1 MADYVV
7 TKDCTVSK
15 IKTEVKDDIVNK
27 VFQLLSDEGYEVGMV
42 RSSGESPKNEIG
54 VVVGTVENDGIDVP
68 VCVTINISAKD
79 FVERR
84 TQKKVYS
91 AYDYHENNQRY
102 MDWYE
107 EKEQKDAQKAK
118 DKAEKIAKDKAKR
131 EKKNEKD

>member
-27 VFQLLSDEGYEVGMV
+27 VYQLLSDEGYEVSMV

-54 VVVGTVENDGIDVP
+54 VVVGTVENDGVDVP

-79 FVERR
+79 FVDRK
-84 TQKKVYS
+84 TAKKTYP
-91 AYDYHENNQRY
+91 AYDFKENSQRY
-102 MDWYE
+102 FDWLE
-107 EKEQKDAQKAK
+107 EKSNKDAEKARAK
-118 DKAEKIAKDKAKR
+118 EEKIAKDKAKR
-131 EKKNEKD
+131 EKND

>member
-7 TKDCTVSK
+7 TKDCTASK

-54 VVVGTVENDGIDVP
+54 VVVGTVENEGIDVP

-79 FVERR
+79 FVERK
-84 TQKKVYS
+84 TAKKVYPV
-91 AYDYHENNQRY
+91 YDFKENNQRY
-102 MDWYE
+102 FDWLE
-107 EKEQKDAQKAK
+107 EKSNKDAEKARMK
-118 DKAEKIAKDKAKR
+118 EEKIAKDKAKR
-131 EKKNEKD
+131 EKNED

>member
-27 VFQLLSDEGYEVGMV
+27 VYQLLSDEGYEVSMV

-54 VVVGTVENDGIDVP
+54 VVVGTVENDSVDVP

-84 TQKKVYS
+84 TQKKTYP
-91 AYDYHENNQRY
+91 AYDFQENAQRY
-102 MDWYE
+102 MNWIE

>member
-7 TKDCTVSK
+7 TKDCTASK

-54 VVVGTVENDGIDVP
+54 VVVGTVENEGIDVP

-79 FVERR
+79 FVERK
-84 TQKKVYS
+84 TAKKVYP
-91 AYDYHENNQRY
+91 AYDFKENNQRY
-102 MDWYE
+102 FNWLE
-107 EKEQKDAQKAK
+107 EKSNKDAEKARMK
-118 DKAEKIAKDKAKR
+118 EEKKAKDKAKR
-131 EKKNEKD
+131 EKNED

>member
-1 MADYVV
+1 MADYVI

-27 VFQLLSDEGYEVGMV
+27 VYQLLSDEGYEVGMV

-84 TQKKVYS
+84 TQKKIYP

-102 MDWYE
+102 IDWYE

>member
-54 VVVGTVENDGIDVP
+54 VVVGTVENEGIDVP

-84 TQKKVYS
+84 TQKKVYP
-91 AYDYHENNQRY
+91 AYDFKENNQRY
-102 MDWYE
+102 FNWLE
-107 EKEQKDAQKAK
+107 EKSNKDAEKARMK
-118 DKAEKIAKDKAKR
+118 EEKIAKDKAKR
-131 EKKNEKD
+131 EKNED

>member
-54 VVVGTVENDGIDVP
+54 VVVGTVENDGIDIP

-79 FVERR
+79 FIERK
-84 TQKKVYS
+84 TAKKVYP
-91 AYDYHENNQRY
+91 AYDFKENNQIY
-102 MDWYE
+102 FNWLE
-107 EKEQKDAQKAK
+107 EKSNKDAEKARMK
-118 DKAEKIAKDKAKR
+118 EEKIAKDKAKR
-131 EKKNEKD
+131 EKNED

>member
-1 MADYVV
+1 MADYVI

-79 FVERR
+79 FVERK
-84 TQKKVYS
+84 TAKKVYP
-91 AYDYHENNQRY
+91 AYDFKENNQRY
-102 MDWYE
+102 FDWLE
-107 EKEQKDAQKAK
+107 EKSNKDAAKAK
-118 DKAEKIAKDKAKR
+118 AKEEKIAKDKAKR
-131 EKKNEKD
+131 EKNED

>member
-27 VFQLLSDEGYEVGMV
+27 VYQLLSDEGYEVSMV

-54 VVVGTVENDGIDVP
+54 VVVGTVENGNEVVP

-79 FVERR
+79 FAERK
-84 TQKKVYS
+84 TQKKTYP
-91 AYDYHENNQRY
+91 AYDFKENSQRY
-102 MDWYE
+102 FDWLE
-107 EKEQKDAQKAK
+107 EKSNKDAEKARAK
-118 DKAEKIAKDKAKR
+118 EEKIAKDKAKR
-131 EKKNEKD
+131 EKND